1 LSHIR
6 PRDSAPTQRLE
17 EASKPRSTQPDAAI
31 LDHERRRKIEIQ
43 CIELQ
48 DELEEKGYAKQAN
61 RSLPDDEVQAR
72 VASLRRGLRARLERA
87 PKQYFSHTH
96 EEAKQL
102 RPSDTHNRGAAKE
115 IEAQSMQRAL
125 RIRPD
130 YEEGQAFDPVWQERR
145 KWERIEQYERRREA
159 ASVHES
165 ASSRISRWD
174 REERPSPG
182 SSYREHSPP
191 KRTHVSYDDVYD
203 APPADLSSRTPSPPP
218 TTERSLDV
226 HPVT

>member
-1 LSHIR
+1 M
-6 PRDSAPTQRLE
+6 
-17 EASKPRSTQPDAAI
+17 SKPRSTQPDAAI

-48 DELEEKGYAKQAN
+48 DELEEKGYVRQTN
-61 RSLPDDEVQAR
+61 CSLPDDEVQAR

-96 EEAKQL
+96 EETKQL

-115 IEAQSMQRAL
+115 IEAQTMQRAL
-125 RIRPD
+125 KIRPD

-145 KWERIEQYERRREA
+145 KWERIEQYERRREV
-159 ASVHES
+159 ASGSES

-191 KRTHVSYDDVYD
+191 KRSHVS
-203 APPADLSSRTPSPPP
+203 LS
-218 TTERSLDV
+218 LI
-226 HPVT
+226 HI

>member
-1 LSHIR
+1 M
-6 PRDSAPTQRLE
+6 
-17 EASKPRSTQPDAAI
+17 SKPRSTQPDAAI

-48 DELEEKGYAKQAN
+48 DELEEKGYVRQTN
-61 RSLPDDEVQAR
+61 CSLPDDEIQAR

-96 EEAKQL
+96 EETKQL

-115 IEAQSMQRAL
+115 IEAQTMQRAL
-125 RIRPD
+125 KIRPD

-159 ASVHES
+159 ASGSES

-182 SSYREHSPP
+182 SSYREHSPS

-203 APPADLSSRTPSPPP
+203 APPADFSSRTPSPPP

>member
-1 LSHIR
+1 V
-6 PRDSAPTQRLE
+6 
-17 EASKPRSTQPDAAI
+17 SKPRSTQPDAAI

-48 DELEEKGYAKQAN
+48 DELEEKGYARQAN
-61 RSLPDDEVQAR
+61 CSLPDDEVQAR

-96 EEAKQL
+96 EETKQL

-115 IEAQSMQRAL
+115 IEAQAMQRAL
-125 RIRPD
+125 KIRPD

-145 KWERIEQYERRREA
+145 KWERIEQCERRREA
-159 ASVHES
+159 ASGSES

-191 KRTHVSYDDVYD
+191 KRSHVSYDDVYD
-203 APPADLSSRTPSPPP
+203 APADVSSRTPSPPP

-226 HPVT
+226 HPIT

>member
-1 LSHIR
+1 MSYIR

-17 EASKPRSTQPDAAI
+17 EVSKPRSTQPDAAI

-96 EEAKQL
+96 EETKQL

-115 IEAQSMQRAL
+115 IEAQTMQRAL
-125 RIRPD
+125 KIRPD

-145 KWERIEQYERRREA
+145 KWERIEQYERRREV
-159 ASVHES
+159 ASGSES

-191 KRTHVSYDDVYD
+191 KRSHVSYDDVYD
-203 APPADLSSRTPSPPP
+203 APPADVSSRTPSPPP
-218 TTERSLDV
+218 TTERPLDV

>member
-1 LSHIR
+1 M
-6 PRDSAPTQRLE
+6 
-17 EASKPRSTQPDAAI
+17 SKPRSTQPDAAI

-48 DELEEKGYAKQAN
+48 DELEEKGYVRQTN
-61 RSLPDDEVQAR
+61 CSLPDDEIQAR

-96 EEAKQL
+96 EETKQL

-115 IEAQSMQRAL
+115 IEAQTMQRAL
-125 RIRPD
+125 KIRPD

-145 KWERIEQYERRREA
+145 KWERIEQYERRREV
-159 ASVHES
+159 ASGSES

-191 KRTHVSYDDVYD
+191 KRSHVSYDDVYD
-203 APPADLSSRTPSPPP
+203 APPADVSSRTPSPPP
-218 TTERSLDV
+218 TTERPLDV
-226 HPVT
+226 HPVTRC